1 MFILNS
7 LSPYSPCSHIRD
19 INVFEAEGLAE
30 MENRDKRVS
39 AKETTEKL
47 AEKEGRP
54 RKKREHSLPKN
65 KVLERLFMFRLM
77 IGLSKSR

>member
-1 MFILNS
+1 
-7 LSPYSPCSHIRD
+7 
-19 INVFEAEGLAE
+19 